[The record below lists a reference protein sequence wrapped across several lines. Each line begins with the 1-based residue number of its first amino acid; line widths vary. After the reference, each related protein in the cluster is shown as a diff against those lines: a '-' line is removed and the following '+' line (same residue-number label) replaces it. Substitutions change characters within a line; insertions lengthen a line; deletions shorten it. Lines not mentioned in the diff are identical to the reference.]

1 MPSDIGG
8 DGVHNWTSIIAGM
21 LQDSGYNVELTVDAT
36 PGSGYVRT
44 GASGTNFVDQIGR
57 TVKPDTTL
65 VVVFGSRY
73 DDGIIPREQVG
84 STANTAIEK
93 IRSISPSAAV
103 LVIGPAWPD
112 DTFPGYITGIEWNLK
127 ATAAADHATFL
138 DPIAD
143 HWFFGQPTLI
153 GSDGISPTD
162 AGHAYMAERIEPA
175 ALAMLPARG

>member
-1 MPSDIGG
+1 M
-8 DGVHNWTSIIAGM
+8 AGI
-21 LQDSGYNVELTVDAT
+21 LEDSGYNVELTVDAT
-36 PGSGYVRT
+36 AGSGYVRT

-57 TVKPDTTL
+57 TVTPDTSL

-84 STANTAIEK
+84 STANTAIEN
-93 IRSISPSAAV
+93 IRSIAPNAAI

-112 DTFPGYITGIEWNLK
+112 DQFPAYISGIEWILK
-127 ATAAADHATFL
+127 ATVAADHATFL

-143 HWFFGQPTLI
+143 QWFFGQSAVI

-162 AGHAYMAERIEPA
+162 AGHAFMAERIEPA
-175 ALAMLPARG
+175 VQALLPSRG

>member
-1 MPSDIGG
+1 M
-8 DGVHNWTSIIAGM
+8 AGM
-21 LQDSGYNVELTVDAT
+21 LEDAGYNVELTVDAT

-44 GASGTNFVDQIGR
+44 GTSGTNFVDQIGR
-57 TVKPDTTL
+57 TVKADTSL

-93 IRSISPSAAV
+93 IRSIAPKAAI

-112 DTFPGYITGIEWNLK
+112 DGYPGYITGIEWNLK
-127 ATAAADHATFL
+127 ATAGADGAAFL

-143 HWFFGQPTLI
+143 HWFNGQAALI

-162 AGHAYMAERIEPA
+162 AGHAYMAAHIEPA
-175 ALAMLPARG
+175 VLALLPART